1 MHEAPQRSQ
10 GLACLDAC
18 LHRVAYPAC
27 TGSGGLKKQRD
38 EEFFHADV
46 ATAHRAPSTG
56 KYGVRRGILF
66 HPWPSGQVAVG
77 MRGVFV
83 QWRSNQIQT
92 V

>member
-38 EEFFHADV
+38 EEFFHARCGRER
-46 ATAHRAPSTG
+46 HTG
-56 KYGVRRGILF
+56 SVYRV
-66 HPWPSGQVAVG
+66 PVNMV
-77 MRGVFV
+77 
-83 QWRSNQIQT
+83 
-92 V
+92 

>member
-27 TGSGGLKKQRD
+27 TGSGGLKEQRN

-46 ATAHRAPSTG
+46 ATGARLP
-56 KYGVRRGILF
+56 VNM
-66 HPWPSGQVAVG
+66 V
-77 MRGVFV
+77 
-83 QWRSNQIQT
+83 
-92 V
+92 

>member
-1 MHEAPQRSQ
+1 MP
-10 GLACLDAC
+10 
-18 LHRVAYPAC
+18 
-27 TGSGGLKKQRD
+27 
-38 EEFFHADV
+38 DV
-46 ATAHRAPSTG
+46 AERRHRLRLPGTG

>member
-27 TGSGGLKKQRD
+27 TGSGGLKEQRH

-46 ATAHRAPSTG
+46 ATGGPSTG

>member
-1 MHEAPQRSQ
+1 MKNSFMP
-10 GLACLDAC
+10 
-18 LHRVAYPAC
+18 
-27 TGSGGLKKQRD
+27 
-38 EEFFHADV
+38 DV
-46 ATAHRAPSTG
+46 AERRHRLRLPGTG